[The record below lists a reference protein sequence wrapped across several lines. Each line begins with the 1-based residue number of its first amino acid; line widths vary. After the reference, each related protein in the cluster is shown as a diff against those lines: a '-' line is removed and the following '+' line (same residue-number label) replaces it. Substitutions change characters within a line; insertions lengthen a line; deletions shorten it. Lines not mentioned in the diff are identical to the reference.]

1 MQSSN
6 GIQVQIYGQTY
17 HVQGGQDP
25 AYAREVAKLVDEKM
39 NLIATQVHTTD
50 SFRIAVLAAL
60 HLADRCLALEHE
72 LHSIEGE
79 IADRSEELT
88 ALLDEACHEKEA
100 PASMY
105 QAAS

>member
-1 MQSSN
+1 
-6 GIQVQIYGQTY
+6 
-17 HVQGGQDP
+17 
-25 AYAREVAKLVDEKM
+25 LVDEKM
-39 NLIATQVHTTD
+39 NLIATQIHTTD

-60 HLADRCLALEHE
+60 HLAYRCLALERQ

-79 IADRSEELT
+79 IADRSEELV
-88 ALLDEACHEKEA
+88 AFLEEACTEKEV